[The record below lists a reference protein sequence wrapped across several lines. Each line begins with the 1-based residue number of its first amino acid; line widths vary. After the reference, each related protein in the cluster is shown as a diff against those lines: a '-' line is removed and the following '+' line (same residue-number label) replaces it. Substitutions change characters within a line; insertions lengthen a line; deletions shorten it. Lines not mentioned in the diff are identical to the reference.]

1 MRSIVAAVSKR
12 DAQCRRHAFK
22 RDAKHCR
29 YEIPRPSPPSA
40 TPHQS
45 VILRGIAALERNG
58 NRLQ

>member
-1 MRSIVAAVSKR
+1 MRSIVAAASKR
-12 DAQCRRHAFK
+12 DAQRHRGRANASEMP
-22 RDAKHCR
+22 DAQHQAA
-29 YEIPRPSPPSA
+29 PSPPSA